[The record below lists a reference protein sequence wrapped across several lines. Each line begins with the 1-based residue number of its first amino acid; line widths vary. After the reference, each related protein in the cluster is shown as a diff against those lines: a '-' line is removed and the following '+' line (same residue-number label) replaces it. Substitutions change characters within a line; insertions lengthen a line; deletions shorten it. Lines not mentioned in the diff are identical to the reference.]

1 MRRPTN
7 WRPVAWN
14 KGSVRRRH
22 TGRRRLLALVVA
34 GPVRVQG
41 QRRRVVVGDGARV
54 EDGPQAVGLA
64 AGQPVRVD
72 EQPVAARGLR
82 TSDGCVHED
91 LGRAG
96 GSRLHGCGLRLVVVM
111 VVSVAVEERL
121 PKRRKGGK

>member
-1 MRRPTN
+1 M
-7 WRPVAWN
+7 AWN
-14 KGSVRRRH
+14 KGSV
-22 TGRRRLLALVVA
+22 RRRLLALVVA

-82 TSDGCVHED
+82 TGDGCVHED

-96 GSRLHGCGLRLVVVM
+96 GSRLHGCGLRLVVVVVVVM
-111 VVSVAVEERL
+111 VSVSVEERL
-121 PKRRKGGK
+121 PKPRKGGK